1 MLIELE
7 NDKIMSGNFIV
18 VPLDVMEIAVN
29 TLGNYFE
36 PLCGTNAI
44 ILAQDHLNVDKALRR
59 GEILQKYTSLESK
72 KLLEIGSGF
81 GVNIAAWIKHFNV
94 DGYGVE
100 LGSEGFNDSYDASR
114 KLLDANG
121 IDSNRILDARGENL
135 PFDDESFDIVY
146 SANVLEHTDDPIRV
160 LTEAVRILKK
170 GGILYFE
177 IPNYLSYFEGHYMIF
192 QPPILWKP
200 MLPFWVAYIFRRDPT
215 FARTLQTQINP
226 VWCRKV
232 VNEINH
238 IYPIK
243 LDSLGEDTFL
253 SRLSQP
259 FNFETQQ
266 VKGKLSSLISI
277 LQKINFKNWI
287 GRSIVSM
294 QGHYPIYLVLHRE

>member
-100 LGSEGFNDSYDASR
+100 PGSEGFNDSYDASR

-200 MLPFWVAYIFRRDPT
+200 MLPFWVAYIFRRDPA

-232 VNEINH
+232 VNDINR
-238 IYPIK
+238 IYPVK
-243 LDSLGEDTFL
+243 LDSLGEDAFL
-253 SRLSQP
+253 SRMSQP

-266 VKGKLSSLISI
+266 VKGKLSSIMSTF
-277 LQKINFKNWI
+277 QKLNFKNWI